1 MSYYL
6 LWNTVIPYYC
16 TGILITFIKFFK
28 SIAEAM
34 ETSDATAE
42 EAKQSKE
49 ESEIVTKEDEN
60 RKIAAEALKRL
71 TNLKIS

>member
-16 TGILITFIKFFK
+16 TGILITFIMFFK
-28 SIAEAM
+28 SIAEAI

-42 EAKQSKE
+42 EAKQSEE
-49 ESEIVTKEDEN
+49 ESEIVIKQDEN
-60 RKIAAEALKRL
+60 RKITALLMQKH
-71 TNLKIS
+71 

>member
-1 MSYYL
+1 M
-6 LWNTVIPYYC
+6 
-16 TGILITFIKFFK
+16 TFIKFFK

>member
-1 MSYYL
+1 M
-6 LWNTVIPYYC
+6 
-16 TGILITFIKFFK
+16 FIK

-42 EAKQSKE
+42 EAKQSEE

-60 RKIAAEALKRL
+60 RKITAAEALKRL